1 VLHPSGRKRNPSRF
15 GNRCNNRYASGLG
28 RADKVLTA
36 KKETREELNVSASP
50 LKPVVSIAQLQ
61 QLISSDTKFLRGYG
75 FIVREIQHGSCTLLA
90 PFLAQF
96 ERPGGIVSGPIFMAA
111 ADVAFWLAIKTVRG
125 FDDPSVTTH
134 MQTQF
139 LSSAREESFL
149 CVASVLHAG
158 KRTAYGTAECRSEQG
173 VLLAHH
179 TLTYATP
186 RQGTV

>member
-1 VLHPSGRKRNPSRF
+1 VSDS
-15 GNRCNNRYASGLG
+15 S
-28 RADKVLTA
+28 LTPA
-36 KKETREELNVSASP
+36 VN
-50 LKPVVSIAQLQ
+50 IAQLQ

-75 FIVREIQHGSCTLLA
+75 FVVREIQHGSWTLFA

-96 ERPGGIVSGPIFMAA
+96 ERPGGFVTGPIFMTA

-125 FDDPSVTTH
+125 LDDTSVTTH

-139 LSSAREESFL
+139 LSSAREENFL
-149 CVASVLHAG
+149 WVATVLHAG

-186 RQGTV
+186 KQAHDARS